1 MMNSSTKILFTV
13 CPCLIAFVL
22 AGVVTLRITHGQ
34 TINGI
39 PNQSM
44 TNFTNVVVTTMQ
56 IGSSVPLNYSG
67 VLTSSSATP
76 GSIAAG
82 TCADTSYTFTGA
94 AVGAVVSG
102 VALASGTQS
111 TNISYGGPEPIVS
124 ANTVPVRWCNNSLLT
139 TQTPTAGALKA
150 KFDW

>member
-1 MMNSSTKILFTV
+1 MMNRSLRVIMGI
-13 CPCLIAFVL
+13 CLLVISL
-22 AGVVTLRITHGQ
+22 AGITRIITHGQ
-34 TINGI
+34 TINGV
-39 PNQSM
+39 PSQSM
-44 TNFTNVVVTTMQ
+44 TNFVNVVVTTMQ

-76 GSIAAG
+76 GSIGAG
-82 TCADTSYTFTGA
+82 GCANTSYTFTGA

-102 VALASGTQS
+102 LALSSGTQA
-111 TNISYGGPEPIVS
+111 TNINMSGYDPVIS
-124 ANTVPVRWCNNSLLT
+124 ANTVSVRYCNNSLLA